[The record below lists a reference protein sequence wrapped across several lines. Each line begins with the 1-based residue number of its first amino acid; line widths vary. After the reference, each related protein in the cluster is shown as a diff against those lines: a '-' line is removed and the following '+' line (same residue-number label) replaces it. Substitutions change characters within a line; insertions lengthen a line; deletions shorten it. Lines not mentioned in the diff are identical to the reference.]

1 MGIILAVVLMIIAFV
16 YVLFTSLEMAFKPCA
31 HGVHITSL
39 SSHSSDE
46 TFVTQC

>member
-1 MGIILAVVLMIIAFV
+1 MAVLLIIAFV

-39 SSHSSDE
+39 RYPSSGE
-46 TFVTQC
+46 AFVINAE